1 MEYKMKNRL
10 FTTLFFVLFV
20 FTVQAVFAQKAETKP
35 TKEKAITEQAK
46 STEKKAEVKIWNEVC
61 PVMGNKVNP
70 KTPTA
75 EYKGKTIGFCCAGCD
90 KKFKADPEAYMKNLS
105 ADGKTFVKK

>member
-1 MEYKMKNRL
+1 MKKQL
-10 FTTLFFVLFV
+10 FTTLFFVLFA
-20 FTVQAVFAQKAETKP
+20 FTLQAVFAQKAETKP
-35 TKEKAITEQAK
+35 AKEKAKTVQAK
-46 STEKKAEVKIWNEVC
+46 TTEKKAEVKKIWNEVC

-90 KKFKADPEAYMKNLS
+90 KKFKADPETYMKNLS

>member
-1 MEYKMKNRL
+1 MNKQL
-10 FTTLFFVLFV
+10 FTTLFIVLFA
-20 FTVQAVFAQKAETKP
+20 FTMQAVSAQKAETNQ
-35 TKEKAITEQAK
+35 TKEKTKTVQAK
-46 STEKKAEVKIWNEVC
+46 TTDTKTVAKKIWNEVC

-90 KKFKADPEAYMKNLS
+90 SKFKADPETYMKNLS

>member
-1 MEYKMKNRL
+1 MKRQL
-10 FTTLFFVLFV
+10 FTTLFFVLIAFTFQAV
-20 FTVQAVFAQKAETKP
+20 YAQKADTKQTQQKAKTVQAKT
-35 TKEKAITEQAK
+35 TD
-46 STEKKAEVKIWNEVC
+46 KKAEVKKIWNVVC

-70 KTPTA
+70 KIPTA

-90 KKFKADPEAYMKNLS
+90 KKFRADPETYMKNLS

>member
-1 MEYKMKNRL
+1 MKKQL
-10 FTTLFFVLFV
+10 FTTLFIVLFA
-20 FTVQAVFAQKAETKP
+20 FTFQAVLAQKTETKP
-35 TKEKAITEQAK
+35 TKEKVKTVQTK
-46 STEKKAEVKIWNEVC
+46 TTEKKAEVKIWNEVC

-90 KKFKADPEAYMKNLS
+90 AKFKADPEKYMKNLS